1 MNNVFKLEALR
12 RIFPEAKEALDR
24 ELHEELLSEAEIRVE
39 VRKIDVNFLTKTPVE
54 QGNKRFALYAV
65 RRVKSWLGLSREEL
79 CKVPLTTKLEGGALY
94 RAGDPILDSLE
105 MIGKLKEVVR
115 LVQLYI
121 ISDFHPEVP
130 VVQITVLVM
139 PPWRKNLS
147 RYLEELFQKAQD
159 ELQIE
164 IASSNSSESLE
175 EIQKEAEED

>member
-1 MNNVFKLEALR
+1 
-12 RIFPEAKEALDR
+12 
-24 ELHEELLSEAEIRVE
+24 
-39 VRKIDVNFLTKTPVE
+39 
-54 QGNKRFALYAV
+54 
-65 RRVKSWLGLSREEL
+65 
-79 CKVPLTTKLEGGALY
+79 
-94 RAGDPILDSLE
+94 
-105 MIGKLKEVVR
+105 VVR